1 MMYRTYFVSDWPAT
15 LCVLLSPFAFRA
27 LSVIATK
34 GSAQNLGRL
43 FDLPDIAVHIKEV
56 SFHDT
61 GADRRGRALNYVRS
75 NAIRELKSSFSHI
88 HQLPRLKAI
97 NLTFYP
103 KCGDEINSDS
113 GGRLA
118 LQASILSALAASFRV
133 RVPSTL
139 TSLSLDNLR
148 TFGLLPFDQPPFQN
162 LLTTLQ
168 RLQLTVLFEHSPQN
182 FTSSSPWRHFWST
195 FCSRTILGPAQQ
207 SLTELTLHCDTF
219 VGDSS
224 GLSLAG
230 LHFPRL
236 TALSLRNFILQLS
249 VGVEPFILR
258 HAATL
263 SRLELLTCKLPTYAD
278 PLPFPWEWELPS
290 RSSGCWHSIWDRF
303 AAELTALVALHVE
316 NAECSY
322 VSAYFLL
329 SFFSDSGNPPRDAT
343 DMAALQH
350 FHAVVAARSEEMNRE
365 T

>member
-1 MMYRTYFVSDWPAT
+1 MVRS
-15 LCVLLSPFAFRA
+15 
-27 LSVIATK
+27 
-34 GSAQNLGRL
+34 
-43 FDLPDIAVHIKEV
+43 LPGHPINDVTNCICTPWRWAC
-56 SFHDT
+56 S
-61 GADRRGRALNYVRS
+61 VRS

-103 KCGDEINSDS
+103 KCGDEINSES

-118 LQASILSALAASFRV
+118 LQASILSALATSFRV

-139 TSLSLDNLR
+139 ISLSLDNLR
-148 TFGLLPFDQPPFQN
+148 TLGLPPFDQPPFQN

-168 RLQLTVLFEHSPQN
+168 RLQFTVLFEHSPQN
-182 FTSSSPWRHFWST
+182 FTSSSPWHHFWST
-195 FCSRTILGPAQQ
+195 FCSRMILGPSQR
-207 SLTELTLHCDTF
+207 SLTDLTLHCDTY

-224 GLSLAG
+224 GLSLTG

-263 SRLELLTCKLPTYAD
+263 ARLQLLTCRLPAYAD
-278 PLPFPWEWELPS
+278 PLPFPWEWELPP
-290 RSSGCWHSIWDRF
+290 RLSGCWDSIWNRF
-303 AAELTALVALHVE
+303 ALELTSLVALHVD
-316 NAECSY
+316 NHAESPY
-322 VSAYFLL
+322 VSGYFLF
-329 SFFSDSGNPPRDAT
+329 SFFSDVDNQSRDAI
-343 DMAALQH
+343 DMTALQH
-350 FHAVVAARSEEMNRE
+350 FHAVVAARSEEMYRE